1 MVELTFDALRLV
13 EPAVNPVPLTA
24 TDVADVSPEPF
35 TTTVIVFV
43 VLSSVEPKSTV
54 EPFVGDVIA
63 IVVVEVDEDAIVAFS
78 VTLTVLLPLV
88 RER

>member
-1 MVELTFDALRLV
+1 MVELTFEALRLV

-35 TTTVIVFV
+35 TTTVIVFD
-43 VLSSVEPKSTV
+43 VLSPVEPKSTV

-63 IVVVEVDEDAIVAFS
+63 VVVVEVDEDAIVAFS

>member
-13 EPAVNPVPLTA
+13 ERAVNPVPLTA
-24 TDVADVSPEPF
+24 TDVADVRPEPF

-54 EPFVGDVIA
+54 EPFAGDVIA
-63 IVVVEVDEDAIVAFS
+63 VVVVEVDEDAIVAFS
-78 VTLTVLLPLV
+78 VTLMVLLPLV